1 MRKKVLITGGAGFI
15 GSHLS
20 KKLINRGWDVTVL
33 DNLSPQIH
41 GASLDE
47 MEVRE
52 KLDHN
57 VRFVRGDV
65 CNRADWE
72 QVLDDQEAI
81 VHLAAETG
89 TGQSMYQIEQYV
101 NVNVRGTAILLD
113 CLVKSRRKIQKVV
126 VASSRA
132 IYGEGKNKCPIHGVV
147 YPGSRKGIDMALGDF
162 QVKCPICGADVSPL
176 PTDEDSTLS
185 PSSIYAITKLN
196 QEQMVIC
203 ICRSL
208 GIPAVAL
215 RFQNVFGPGQSLKNP
230 YTGILSI
237 FSTAILNEERINIF
251 EDGLESRDFVYI
263 DDATEAT
270 VRTLESEFS
279 SYDAFNVGSGVAIT
293 VMQVAKALYK
303 HYGKSINIDVS
314 GNYRLGDIRHNFASL
329 DRIEKVIG
337 FRPAWDFEQGVEA
350 FVEWVRKQKVNFSRY
365 TVSLEEMRQLGL
377 MK

>member
-20 KKLINRGWDVTVL
+20 KKLSNRGWDVTVL

-47 MEVRE
+47 MEIRE
-52 KLDHN
+52 RLDHN

-101 NVNVRGTAILLD
+101 NINVRGTAILLD

-132 IYGEGKNKCPIHGVV
+132 IYGEGKNKCPTHGVV
-147 YPGSRKGIDMALGDF
+147 YPGSRKGIDMALGNF
-162 QVKCPICGADVSPL
+162 QVKCPICGANVSPL

-208 GIPAVAL
+208 DIPAVAL

-237 FSTAILNEERINIF
+237 FSTAILNEEPINIF

-279 SYDAFNVGSGVAIT
+279 NYDAFNVGSGVAIT

-350 FVEWVRKQKVNFSRY
+350 FVEWVRKQKVNSSSY
-365 TVSLEEMRQLGL
+365 AISLEEMRQLGL

>member
-1 MRKKVLITGGAGFI
+1 MQKKVLITGGAGFI

-20 KKLINRGWDVTVL
+20 KKLSDRGWDVTVL

-47 MEVRE
+47 MEIRE
-52 KLDHN
+52 RLDHN
-57 VRFVRGDV
+57 VRFIRGDV

-72 QVLDDQEAI
+72 QALDDQEAI

-101 NVNVRGTAILLD
+101 NINVRGTAILLD

-132 IYGEGKNKCPIHGVV
+132 IYGEGKNKCPTHGVV
-147 YPGSRKGIDMALGDF
+147 YPGSRKDIDMALGSF

-185 PSSIYAITKLN
+185 PGSIYAITKLN

-303 HYGKSINIDVS
+303 HYGKSIDIDVS

-329 DRIEKVIG
+329 NRIEKVIG

-350 FVEWVRKQKVNFSRY
+350 FVEWVRKQKVNSSRY
-365 TVSLEEMRQLGL
+365 TISLEEMRQLGL

>member
-1 MRKKVLITGGAGFI
+1 MQKKVLITGGAGFI

-20 KKLINRGWDVTVL
+20 KKLSDRGWDVTVL

-47 MEVRE
+47 MEIRE
-52 KLDHN
+52 RLDHN
-57 VRFVRGDV
+57 VRFIRGDV

-72 QVLDDQEAI
+72 QALDDQEAI

-113 CLVKSRRKIQKVV
+113 CLVKSRRKIQKVI

-147 YPGSRKGIDMALGDF
+147 YPGSRKDIDMALGNF

-270 VRTLESEFS
+270 VCTLESEFS
-279 SYDAFNVGSGVAIT
+279 SYDAFNIGSGMAIT
-293 VMQVAKALYK
+293 VMQVAKTLYK
-303 HYGKSINIDVS
+303 HYGKSINIDVT

-350 FVEWVRKQKVNFSRY
+350 FVEWVRKQKVNSSSY
-365 TVSLEEMRQLGL
+365 TISLEEMRQLGL